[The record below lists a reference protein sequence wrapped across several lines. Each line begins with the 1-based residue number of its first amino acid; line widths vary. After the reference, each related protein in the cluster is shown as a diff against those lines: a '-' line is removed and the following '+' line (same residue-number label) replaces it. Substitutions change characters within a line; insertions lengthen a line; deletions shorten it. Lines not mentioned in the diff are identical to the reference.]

1 MAEPIYDVFLTHAVE
16 DSGLA
21 ALVTREF
28 EIAGCGVFPFQSIEA
43 GDDFRL
49 RVVSALVESS
59 AVVILL
65 TKSSASS
72 QIIAFEIGVA
82 MAWSKPV
89 FVLYDGLLEDEIPV
103 FLREYRLIPLT
114 KLGEVIPQ
122 VLEVRKPLT
131 DSQRA
136 WLTETYEQ
144 MRVSVDRLLL
154 DQAQLQ
160 AFTEAYRERDA
171 SLAAGKPLMQEL
183 VRLRKLGK
191 LPRVGDRRELPAAS

>member
-1 MAEPIYDVFLTHAVE
+1 MAEPIYDVFLTHAAQ
-16 DSGLA
+16 DGGLA

-28 EIAGCGVFPFQSIEA
+28 ESAGCGVFSFQSIEA

-49 RVVSALVESS
+49 RVVNALVESQ

-65 TKSSASS
+65 TRASVSS
-72 QIIAFEIGVA
+72 QIVAFEIGVA

-89 FVLYDGLLEDEIPV
+89 FVLFDGLLEDEIPD

-114 KLGEVIPQ
+114 RLSEVIPQ
-122 VLEVRKPLT
+122 IVEARKPLN
-131 DSQRA
+131 DSQRT

-144 MRVSVDRLLL
+144 MHVSVDRLLS

-160 AFTEAYRERDA
+160 AFTEAYRTRDA
-171 SLAAGKPLMQEL
+171 SLAAGKPST
-183 VRLRKLGK
+183 LR
-191 LPRVGDRRELPAAS
+191 